1 MKVRMRGTMTHR
13 TLVTVTAFVVA
24 AAAVVFGQSPDDAK
38 KPLEEARKSYDAGE
52 YQKVLDAVG
61 NSEDPHLMYLVA
73 QTQQKLRKADE
84 TKKVYEK
91 LSSRPDTDAWHA
103 IGQSGIAMLESK
115 PEDAA
120 KAADQAITIDGSLA
134 EAHYQRGLALSAREQ
149 MSDAAAA
156 FQKATDLDPNW
167 AYAHYYAGIAYSKV
181 KRPDL
186 TASHFQNFLRL
197 APKAPERGQV
207 QSILR
212 TLGK

>member
-1 MKVRMRGTMTHR
+1 MTHR

-24 AAAVVFGQSPDDAK
+24 AAAVVFGQSPSPEDAK
-38 KPLEEARKSYDAGE
+38 KSLDDARKSYDAGE

-61 NSEDPHLMYLVA
+61 GSEDPHLIYLVA
-73 QTQQKLRKADE
+73 LTQQKLRKADE
-84 TKKVYEK
+84 TKQAFEK
-91 LSSRPDTDAWHA
+91 LSKRPDTEAWHS
-103 IGQSGIAMLESK
+103 IGQSGVAMADSK

-120 KAADQAITIDGSLA
+120 TAAEKAVSIDGNLA
-134 EAHYQRGLALSAREQ
+134 EAYYQRGLALSARDQ

-156 FQKATDLDPNW
+156 FHKVTELDQNW

-186 TASHFQNFLRL
+186 TASHFQTFLRL
-197 APKAPERGQV
+197 APKAPERAQV

>member
-1 MKVRMRGTMTHR
+1 MTHR
-13 TLVTVTAFVVA
+13 TLVTVTALVVA
-24 AAAVVFGQSPDDAK
+24 AAAVVFGQSPDNPK
-38 KPLEEARKSYDAGE
+38 KPLEDARKLFDAGE
-52 YQKVLDAVG
+52 YQKVLDAVA
-61 NSEDPHLMYLVA
+61 SSDDPHLMYLVA
-73 QTQQKLRKADE
+73 QTQQKLRKQDE
-84 TKKVYEK
+84 TKQAYEK
-91 LSSRPDTDAWHA
+91 LSGRPDTDAWHA

-120 KAADQAITIDGSLA
+120 TAAEKATSIDGSLA
-134 EAHYQRGLALSAREQ
+134 EAYYQRGLALSAREQ
-149 MSDAAAA
+149 MADAAAA
-156 FQKATDLDPNW
+156 FQKATELDQNW